1 MKKLRRNKKRR
12 RIVQHSDNSEAI
24 GTVLGR
30 AQRPPHTGPP
40 AVYCAEHCEEARRDG
55 VWDLAYDLP
64 GGGVMYD
71 KGKQENPG
79 PLDRSKRISAQTI
92 TKEQAFYLAGRD
104 LVRDHYKCVLG
115 RPEGCPSLTVSEPPC
130 SDGKGRYNF
139 ICVGGGQRYHIRI
152 ALAGDLA
159 VRLAKARKE
168 STDPVVSLVAALRD
182 MSLALA
188 YPFEDFS
195 WFDDGHDLRDDYREA
210 LRQAQV
216 APKVYQHDRHLMAC
230 GQVSLAIVEL
240 AHHLTE
246 AWTELER
253 RVNSILADGINVTKI
268 IGTPPDRGG
277 HKE

>member
-1 MKKLRRNKKRR
+1 MGRKSREKAERRALKEKAGRLLEVSHGRNCSDCQECCWLPEIPDFEKLPYERC
-12 RIVQHSDNSEAI
+12 
-24 GTVLGR
+24 
-30 AQRPPHTGPP
+30 PHQCETG
-40 AVYCAEHCEEARRDG
+40 CG
-55 VWDLAYDLP
+55 
-64 GGGVMYD
+64 
-71 KGKQENPG
+71 
-79 PLDRSKRISAQTI
+79 I

-115 RPEGCPSLTVSEPPC
+115 RPEGCPSLTISEPPC

-182 MSLALA
+182 MSLVLA

-216 APKVYQHDRHLMAC
+216 APKVYQHDRYLMAC

-253 RVNSILADGINVTKI
+253 RVNSILADGIKVTKTI
-268 IGTPPDRGG
+268 EYHPDRGG
-277 HKE
+277 YKK